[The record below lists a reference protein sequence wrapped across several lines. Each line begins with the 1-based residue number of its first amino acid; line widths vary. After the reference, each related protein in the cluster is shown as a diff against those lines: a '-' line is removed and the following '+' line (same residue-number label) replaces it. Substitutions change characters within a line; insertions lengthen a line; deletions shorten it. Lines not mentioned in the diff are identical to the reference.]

1 MMMKKLRLAACATI
15 LFASTAT
22 MGSGEFTVTYTG
34 PNIGNSET
42 VARKVFT
49 GMSVT
54 DYRARAAAAGV
65 FSDYVGNYTYINGGV
80 RCNFHPI
87 AQRRYV
93 SNGKNRLQV
102 TFQAYRQNSED
113 PKPYCTYEMSVIFE
127 DRNGDIYAW
136 VYRMLQTKI
145 AEYEWLFGRDMANIL
160 LSRGYGISYGTV
172 GYDWRDIDGTYSK
185 GFSIDHIVM
194 ERIAGPAST
203 DSTDAAVVG
212 DLAVAGDTAYIAD
225 GAAALDGSTYSG
237 NLTVDGTLTV
247 RNPGTKTLSGK
258 IKGMG
263 DVTYQATE
271 PRADNAD
278 TVEVGTD
285 VYLNSDWRRLA
296 VNRTLSSLTSVSVT
310 LAGSRVGGDK
320 VPAAYVHWRNNGGAA
335 AVQMHNT
342 VSSSYQTGVILYLRQ
357 RGCDIWGYINNYSFT
372 APYTTLGISSSQYEY
387 KMVNYERKSSYP
399 SGTWADVTFATAP
412 STGQVGCHDLKLHFA
427 AGSQPHV
434 VKVTGQNTMYTGAV
448 TRVVGTSSAQM
459 MVDFATPVDD
469 RALPKN
475 GVLEVGRGGH
485 AVLSKQVSGE
495 YFKAYDGGIIYQGSN
510 NCFAAASTTSL
521 ILSNGTFVVGYQRM
535 NTAKTEQATD
545 AYIYL
550 NHVAFYDGGRV
561 VGCRPRIG
569 YNNRLAPKWY
579 IGGTSPS
586 TASCGMALSPE
597 KDSGPTPFVFEVE
610 DVTRDDGVDFT
621 MSGSIALFY
630 ASGNEN
636 YESYRNM
643 YILKQGTGTFSMAAS
658 YSPYLPTVISNG
670 TWQLAANNA
679 ARSSTSFELCG
690 GSLSVLS
697 NITVTAGEIV
707 PRVSSTISIGEGA
720 TLSIAEPSAAWGA
733 DVSLS
738 VTGADLDERKALRVG
753 TSACLSS
760 TQLAA
765 IRINGR
771 RVQQDE
777 NGWVSCRFVGFRAI
791 IR

>member
-1 MMMKKLRLAACATI
+1 MMKKLRLAACATI
-15 LFASTAT
+15 LFASTAA

-102 TFQAYRQNSED
+102 TFQTYRQSSEE
-113 PKPYCTYEMSVIFE
+113 PKPYCTYEMTVIFE
-127 DRNGDIYAW
+127 DRDGDVYAW

-145 AEYEWLFGRDMANIL
+145 AEYEWLIGRDMYNIL
-160 LSRGYGISYGTV
+160 QSRGTGISYGTI
-172 GYDWRDIDGTYSK
+172 GYDLRDIDGTYSK

-194 ERIAGPAST
+194 ERIAGPALT
-203 DSTDAAVVG
+203 DGTDAAVAG
-212 DLAVAGDTAYIAD
+212 DLTVAGDTAYIAD
-225 GAAALDGSTYSG
+225 GAAALGESTYSG

-263 DVTYQATE
+263 DVTYQATG
-271 PRADNAD
+271 PRTDNAD
-278 TVEVGTD
+278 TVEVGAD
-285 VYLNSDWRRLA
+285 VYLNADWRRLA
-296 VNRTLSSLTSVSVT
+296 SNRTLSSLTSVSVT
-310 LAGSRVGGDK
+310 LTGTRVGGDK
-320 VPAAYVHWRNNGGAA
+320 TPAAYVHWRNNGGAA
-335 AVQMHNT
+335 AVQIHNT

-357 RGCDIWGYINNYSFT
+357 RGRDIWGYINNYSFAT
-372 APYTTLGISSSQYEY
+372 PYTTLGISSSKYEY
-387 KMVNYERKSSYP
+387 EMVNYDRKSDYP
-399 SGTWADVTFATAP
+399 SSVWQSVTFATSP
-412 STGQVGCHDLKLHFA
+412 SIGQVGCHDLKLHFA
-427 AGSQPHV
+427 EGSQPHV
-434 VKVTGQNTMYTGAV
+434 VKVTGQNTAYTGAV

-459 MVDFATPVDD
+459 MVDFATQVDD

-485 AVLSKQVSGE
+485 AILSKQVSGE
-495 YFKAYDGGIIYQGSN
+495 YCKAYDGGIIYQGSN

-521 ILSNGTFVVGYQRM
+521 ILSNGTFVVGYQKM
-535 NTAKTEQATD
+535 NTSKEEQATD

-550 NHVAFYDGGRV
+550 NHVSFCDGGRL

-569 YNNRLAPKWY
+569 YNTLLAPKWY

-586 TASCGMALSPE
+586 FASCGMALSPA
-597 KDSGPTPFVFEVE
+597 KNSGPTPFVFEVE
-610 DVTRDDGVDFT
+610 DVTKDDGVDFT
-621 MSGSIALFY
+621 MSGNIVLFY

-643 YILKQGTGTFSMAAS
+643 YILKQGAGTFSMAAS
-658 YSPYLPTVISNG
+658 YSPYQPTVISNG
-670 TWQLAANNA
+670 TWQIAAKNA
-679 ARSSTSFELCG
+679 SSSSTSFELCG

-697 NITVTAGEIV
+697 NLTVKAGEIV
-707 PRVSSTISIGEGA
+707 PRVSSTISIGAGA
-720 TLSIAEPSAAWGA
+720 TLSIAAPSEDWA
-733 DVSLS
+733 DGVKLS
-738 VTGADLDERKALRVG
+738 VLCEDIEGRNAFRIGDSD
-753 TSACLSS
+753 CLTAS
-760 TQLAA
+760 QLAK
-765 IRINGR
+765 IRINGC
-771 RVQQDE
+771 RVKQDAE
-777 NGWVSCRFVGFRAI
+777 GWVSCRVVGFQMS